1 MSLRM
6 LILKPTCRT
15 WKRRNWRMSEYGSY
29 YQSHF
34 NLTDVHIIQNINPDL
49 AIAFSLDSQV
59 DDNQSNKSKI
69 FWANVRKDLELFNK
83 CCNKNTLILHRKCY
97 SYTWTITILWRK
109 GNLVLGSQTFKICCK
124 LLLQHVWNFQAL
136 HYNQYHRC
144 QQPVCRFPSCSKR
157 ILIQCK
163 HVKLM

>member
-34 NLTDVHIIQNINPDL
+34 NLTDVHIIQNINTDL

-83 CCNKNTLILHRKCY
+83 CCNKNTVILHRKCY

-109 GNLVLGSQTFKICCK
+109 GNLVLGSQTFKICWNCFYSMCETFK
-124 LLLQHVWNFQAL
+124 LCIITNIINASSQFVDSPPAAKESWYSVNMLN
-136 HYNQYHRC
+136 
-144 QQPVCRFPSCSKR
+144 
-157 ILIQCK
+157 
-163 HVKLM
+163 